1 MAYHP
6 SAFCHRRRQAAAFFV
21 SIGLAVGLLI
31 VPWFASSA
39 SGVSP
44 SPTTSVLVPSNGAAL
59 SGTAATL
66 DASASNANNVEF
78 RLFGGVYGYNAPVL
92 CTATLT
98 YYGWIC
104 SWNTTTVPNGSYALV
119 SEAFN
124 AFGNAFSSG
133 VSMTVKN
140 PLPTTSILV
149 PSNGASLSGSTY
161 LDASATNATS
171 VEFRLFGGVFG
182 YNAPVLCTAT
192 LTYYGWLCNWYTTV
206 PSGSYGLVSE
216 AFNSAGSAFSS
227 GVGITITRPITA
239 YVANEGDGT
248 VTPIDTVTNTAENPI
263 TGLTNPFDIALTPNR
278 ATAYVTNFLGNTVTP
293 INLATN
299 TAGSPITV
307 GTDSLW
313 DIAITPDG
321 TTAYVTTPEAN
332 TVTPI
337 DLSTNTA
344 GTPITVGNDPIG
356 IAITPNGATAYVAN
370 DADGTVTPID
380 TATNTAGPPITV
392 GAGPYAIAITPNGA
406 TAYVDNL
413 GSGGLGN
420 TVTPI
425 KTATNTAGTT
435 FAVNSSSGFTDI
447 AITPNGT
454 TAYVTQA
461 ITNELGNTVT
471 PIDLATN
478 TVEPAIAVANV
489 PYGIAITPDGTT
501 AYVSTA
507 GNDTVT
513 PINTATNAV
522 ETQIGVGA
530 SPFGV
535 AIG

>member
-1 MAYHP
+1 MAYHAA
-6 SAFCHRRRQAAAFFV
+6 AFCHRRRQAAVFFV
-21 SIGLAVGLLI
+21 SIGLAVSLLI
-31 VPWFASSA
+31 VPWFAPSA

-44 SPTTSVLVPSNGAAL
+44 SPTTSVLVPSNGATL

-104 SWNTTTVPNGSYALV
+104 RWNTTTVPNGSYALV

-239 YVANEGDGT
+239 YVANE
-248 VTPIDTVTNTAENPI
+248 
-263 TGLTNPFDIALTPNR
+263 
-278 ATAYVTNFLGNTVTP
+278 
-293 INLATN
+293 
-299 TAGSPITV
+299 
-307 GTDSLW
+307 
-313 DIAITPDG
+313 
-321 TTAYVTTPEAN
+321 
-332 TVTPI
+332 
-337 DLSTNTA
+337 
-344 GTPITVGNDPIG
+344 
-356 IAITPNGATAYVAN
+356 
-370 DADGTVTPID
+370 ADGTVTPID
-380 TATNTAGPPITV
+380 TATNTAQTPITGVINPWAIAITPNGESAYATDFVGPYVTPINLVTKTAGTPITV
-392 GAGPYAIAITPNGA
+392 GTTHGLGGVAITPDGSTAYVADPFDGTVVPIDTATNTTGTPITVGTDPLSIAITPNGATAYVGGDDTVTPIDLATNTAGTPITLGGGAYAIAITPNGA
-406 TAYVDNL
+406 TAYADSL
-413 GSGGLGN
+413 GDGN
-420 TVTPI
+420 GDTVTPI
-425 KTATNTAGTT
+425 DIATNTAGTT

-478 TVEPAIAVANV
+478 TVEPAIAVAGQ
-489 PYGIAITPDGTT
+489 PFGIAITPNGAT
-501 AYVSTA
+501 AYASTA
-507 GNDTVT
+507 GDDTVT
-513 PINTATNAV
+513 PINLATNTV
-522 ETQIGVGA
+522 ETPIGVGA
-530 SPFGV
+530 SPFGI

>member
-1 MAYHP
+1 M
-6 SAFCHRRRQAAAFFV
+6 S
-21 SIGLAVGLLI
+21 LLI

-39 SGVSP
+39 SGAGGP
-44 SPTTSVLVPSNGAAL
+44 PTTSILIPSNGATL
-59 SGTAATL
+59 SGTDATL
-66 DASASNANNVEF
+66 DASASNSTRVEF
-78 RLFGGVYGYNAPVL
+78 LLFGGRFGYNAPVL
-92 CTATLT
+92 CTATSTL
-98 YYGWIC
+98 YGWFC
-104 SWNTTTVPNGSYALV
+104 AWNTTTVPNGSYVLV

-124 AFGNAFSSG
+124 AIGGVVESALSSG
-133 VSMTVKN
+133 VNITVKN

-149 PSNGASLSGSTY
+149 PSSGATLSGSTY

-171 VEFRLFGGVFG
+171 VEFLLFGGSFG
-182 YNAPVLCTAT
+182 FNAPVLGTAT
-192 LTYYGWLCNWYTTV
+192 LTPYGWLCRWYTTV
-206 PSGSYGLVSE
+206 PDGSYVLVSE
-216 AFNSAGSAFSS
+216 AFNSAGTAFSS
-227 GVGITITRPITA
+227 GVAITITRPLTA
-239 YVANEGDGT
+239 YVANEGDDT
-248 VTPIDTVTNTAENPI
+248 VTPIDTATNTAETPI
-263 TGLTNPFDIALTPNR
+263 TGLTNPFDIALTPNGS
-278 ATAYVTNFLGNTVTP
+278 TAYVTNFLGNTVTP
-293 INLATN
+293 INLATQ

-313 DIAITPDG
+313 DIAISPDG

-413 GSGGLGN
+413 GSGGTGN

-425 KTATNTAGTT
+425 DLATNTAGTT
-435 FAVNSSSGFTDI
+435 FAVNGSSGFTDI

-461 ITNELGNTVT
+461 ITNEIGNTVT

-478 TVEPAIAVANV
+478 TVEPAIAVADQ
-489 PYGIAITPDGTT
+489 PFGIAITPDGTT

-513 PINTATNAV
+513 PINTATNSV

-530 SPFGV
+530 SPFGI